1 MANTLSSSILYC
13 CCIQTF
19 TRHSLIASVLAKAK
33 YSFFSFFFFCFE
45 KPSSDSLNISY
56 EIVTDHV
63 MFPTWN
69 RNPVEPIK
77 LSTQVSCFSTR
88 LMGLLLLI
96 RDFEGKKV

>member
-1 MANTLSSSILYC
+1 M
-13 CCIQTF
+13 
-19 TRHSLIASVLAKAK
+19 LAKAK

-45 KPSSDSLNISY
+45 KPSSDSLNILY

-77 LSTQVSCFSTR
+77 LSAQVSCFSTR

-96 RDFEGKKV
+96 RDFEGEKV